1 MWKTYGSAIAA
12 LAILALF
19 ASEVSA
25 HRRTHRGPA
34 RGSARPH
41 GPRLV
46 VGPCTT
52 IDFDSDGD
60 GALSEEEILAARE
73 ARKAA
78 ILAQHD
84 GDGDG
89 ELSDEERAAAREAR
103 AAEREARHAER
114 VAQHDTDNDG
124 ELSEAER
131 AAARAAREAERLA
144 EFDADGS
151 GDLDEEENAA
161 ARAARCAARD
171 VEEEEEEGEEI
182 VLALALSLD
191 FIRGDVNRDQ
201 TVDIGDPVTL
211 LNFLFING
219 EELHD
224 CRNAIDAN
232 NDSAVDVSDAM
243 AVLNRLFQG
252 GDRLPQ
258 LGDCGFDLEPPWEQA
273 NLGCVDFRCVR

>member
-211 LNFLFING
+211 LNFLFLGGLAPPCMDAADSNDDG
-219 EELHD
+219 T
-224 CRNAIDAN
+224 IDLA
-232 NDSAVDVSDAM
+232 DSTATLTA
-243 AVLNRLFQG
+243 LFLGGTPLPEPSSPG
-252 GDRLPQ
+252 GDSTLDD
-258 LGDCGFDLEPPWEQA
+258 LSCDGIISTGF
-273 NLGCVDFRCVR
+273 